1 MMLVFVNE
9 DKELQE
15 NFFHTFHQ
23 TNKVFCFSEMYDA
36 YKWIKKTPDA
46 PDMIISEVDIHDP
59 SGLQSF
65 KFLETKSKLKNTK
78 LVAFTPEPVEKEQ
91 ISLVISEGADA
102 VFSRSSL
109 FSDISS
115 YLKYLQTSEPRS
127 KSESKKPSEKK

>member
-1 MMLVFVNE
+1 M
-9 DKELQE
+9 D
-15 NFFHTFHQ
+15 
-23 TNKVFCFSEMYDA
+23 
-36 YKWIKKTPDA
+36 KKTPGA

-102 VFSRSSL
+102 VFSKSSL

-127 KSESKKPSEKK
+127 KSESKKPSEKKIKLIHKYSVGI